1 MINPAFH
8 SMLVHLFMGSLFILI
23 LAVLIKIYVVSK
35 NPVKSESYGR
45 QLDFVVLFSGTAVL
59 FLAALSI
66 ISGFLI
72 MPIRAMLNS
81 GIIKNKITVGIL
93 MFILV
98 TAFMGIRYFYRET
111 IHNKKGLYLF
121 SSFLA
126 VAAFGL
132 GIVASSIGGELTN
145 RSSGFEK
152 IAKFFFLETRW
163 TFYLPTIILVIIA
176 LFAFASLILGLM
188 YKKRSE

>member
-1 MINPAFH
+1 
-8 SMLVHLFMGSLFILI
+8 MGSLFILI